1 MPQTTSHRA
10 AGILMKNDRVLLQ
23 APKDSEEYAFIGGHV
38 ECGEQSSAALV
49 REWKEELGA
58 DITVG
63 KLQWIEENFWS
74 QNGEKQHTICLTY
87 TVTLDNESQIPQ
99 DGSFACKE
107 EDSDVWFH
115 WFPLDEVKNL
125 TIYPTNSA
133 DLLTRL
139 NEDIQH
145 IIHSE
150 EEQNT

>member
-1 MPQTTSHRA
+1 MSHTTSHRA
-10 AGILMKNDRVLLQ
+10 AGILIKNDFVLLQ
-23 APKDSEEYAFIGGHV
+23 APKDSGEYAFIGGHV
-38 ECGEQSSAALV
+38 EFGEQSSAALV

-63 KLQWIEENFWS
+63 KLQWIEENFWNW
-74 QNGEKQHTICLTY
+74 NGEEQHTICLTY

-99 DGSFACKE
+99 EGSFACKE
-107 EDSDVWFH
+107 ETSDVWFH

-125 TIYPTNSA
+125 TVYPTNAS